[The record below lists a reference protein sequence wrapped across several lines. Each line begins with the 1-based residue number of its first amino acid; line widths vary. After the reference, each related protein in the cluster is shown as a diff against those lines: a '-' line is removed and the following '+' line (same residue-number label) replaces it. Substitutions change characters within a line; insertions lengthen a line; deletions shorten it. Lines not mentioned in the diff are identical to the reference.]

1 MATPPIF
8 PKPSSYKDELDRA
21 CSFACDPQSFA
32 DRPRSG
38 SKIILA
44 RVGLVAIEYQ
54 TKPMSYYES
63 AVELDNTIPINKRM
77 DRATIIYISTMDL
90 ESDEDDDVRPES
102 WVSTRYDYANGIRI
116 HTVNMNPGC
125 SARIVTTETFDD
137 GTVEEQ
143 VYAIPAFTDV
153 SIVAN

>member
-1 MATPPIF
+1 M
-8 PKPSSYKDELDRA
+8 
-21 CSFACDPQSFA
+21 
-32 DRPRSG
+32 
-38 SKIILA
+38 
-44 RVGLVAIEYQ
+44 VAIEYQ